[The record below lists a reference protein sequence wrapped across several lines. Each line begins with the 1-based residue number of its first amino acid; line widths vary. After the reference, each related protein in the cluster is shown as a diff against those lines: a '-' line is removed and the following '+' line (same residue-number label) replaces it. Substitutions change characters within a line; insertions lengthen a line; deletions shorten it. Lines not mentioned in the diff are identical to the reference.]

1 MDVVIFEVAGQRY
14 ALPATNVSEV
24 LDPVPVTP
32 LPYAP
37 PFVDGLVNVAGVV
50 VVQLDA
56 AKRLG
61 AVESLEPT
69 RGSVLVIGDGNADSA
84 VHVARVLTK
93 ATIADDDIARQEGG
107 GGHENH
113 FFVGSFQWKDT
124 SVLVLDGAA
133 FSLDDITAVGQP
145 TGDGGL
151 LGSAIGLS
159 GRSVSHEEVSDSE
172 FSCVIVQCN
181 NERYGI
187 PLHEVGEV
195 VDDFNLTALPH
206 APTEVCGMALLR
218 GAPLLGLSLSLML
231 GGSGNVPLKKMVVV
245 ERNGVRFGLL
255 VEEVLGI
262 ENFSDGAV
270 QQVEQGSEIDGYL
283 IGANGAM
290 IGLLGLNGL
299 ITEER
304 FARYNK
310 YLIKNNISFSKGD
323 AALTAVTKVRMLT
336 FRLGTEQCA
345 IPLRLVE
352 RVEEYREITGLP
364 GGDGAGLSGAVQI
377 QGGVVPVIDLR
388 AEMGG
393 EIDNNN
399 VTFLVVRIDGGA
411 WALTVNQVERVI
423 EINDSDIEQ
432 VKTMKTD
439 YIGAV
444 GRLNGR
450 LISILTLGP
459 LMEKSA
465 ENKAV
470 NI

>member
-14 ALPATNVSEV
+14 ALPAANVSEV

-61 AVESLEPT
+61 AGESLEPT
-69 RGSVLVIGDGNADSA
+69 CGSVLVIGNGDADSA

-93 ATIADDDIARQEGG
+93 ATIADDDIARQDGADG
-107 GGHENH
+107 YENR
-113 FFVGSFQWKDT
+113 FFVGGFQWKDT
-124 SVLVLDGAA
+124 SVLLLDAAA

-159 GRSVSHEEVSDSE
+159 GRSVNNEEVSDSG

-181 NERYGI
+181 QERYGI

-195 VDDFNLTALPH
+195 VDEFNLTPLPH
-206 APTEVCGMALLR
+206 APTEVSGMALLR

-231 GGSGNVPLKKMVVV
+231 GGRGNVPPKKMVVV

-262 ENFSDGAV
+262 EYFSDGAV

-283 IGANGAM
+283 IGVNGVM

-299 ITEER
+299 ITDER
-304 FARYNK
+304 FVKYNK
-310 YLIKNNISFSKGD
+310 YLIKNNIKFSEGD

-352 RVEEYREITGLP
+352 RVEEYRDVSGLP
-364 GGDGAGLSGAVQI
+364 GAAGSGLSGAVQI
-377 QGGVVPVIDLR
+377 QGGVVPVVDLR
-388 AEMGG
+388 TEMDG
-393 EIDNNN
+393 EIDHNN
-399 VTFLVVRIDGGA
+399 VTFLVVRVDGGA

-423 EINDSDIEQ
+423 EINESDIEP
-432 VKTMKTD
+432 VKTVKTD

-450 LISILTLGP
+450 LISILTLDP
-459 LMEKSA
+459 LVEKSVD
-465 ENKAV
+465 NNAV
-470 NI
+470 AI